1 MNNNSYFPGQ
11 GLFDFISEHI
21 ESRPSPEPAPP
32 PENTLSP
39 RESSREASKPIVIA
53 EPADNRCWLVEN
65 DKLKDEINYLKTELK
80 IIKNIVG
87 LDRKLKLIKIKKE
100 DVHKYCQYDLYQSSP
115 KYVQKEFSLVLINKT
130 CYDLEPKMIKDESGY
145 KYNPYKSLIP
155 NNNSVCFTIEEKHY
169 LDQRTGPQF
178 CITTQVI
185 LKSPFRRGQ
194 SEIHRHKNLIDSI
207 NAHCSGHGDVNS
219 LYHNIDEYFLMNI
232 TFPRLADFMK
242 IKNMNSIDIDIYKMK
257 GIYVI
262 TYE

>member
-53 EPADNRCWLVEN
+53 EPVDNRCWLAEN
-65 DKLKDEINYLKTELK
+65 DKLKDQINYLKTELK

-100 DVHKYCQYDLYQSSP
+100 DIHKYCQYDLYQSSP
-115 KYVQKEFSLVLINKT
+115 KYSQKEFSLVLINKT
-130 CYDLEPKMIKDESGY
+130 QYDLEPEMIKNEYGS
-145 KYNPYKSLIP
+145 KYNPYRNLIP

-178 CITTQVI
+178 CITTQ
-185 LKSPFRRGQ
+185 
-194 SEIHRHKNLIDSI
+194 
-207 NAHCSGHGDVNS
+207 
-219 LYHNIDEYFLMNI
+219 
-232 TFPRLADFMK
+232 
-242 IKNMNSIDIDIYKMK
+242 
-257 GIYVI
+257 
-262 TYE
+262 